1 VLKVLGISTSPRL
14 KGNSDLLL
22 REALRGAEQAG
33 GRAEYLR
40 LCDYR
45 IEGCHA
51 CYECLEAGVCQVHD
65 DYQKVLDKML
75 AADRIVFALPVFFLT
90 VPAQAKLLIDRGQC
104 LWLLRNK
111 LGRVLF
117 QPPRDRR
124 GMIIAVGGSRTTSQF
139 DCVQR
144 PVRACFEYLE
154 IDCVSML
161 FVSQVDEKGAVLQ
174 HPEAL
179 AEALRLGRELV
190 SERGPVPA
198 EPVRVELFR
207 AAEEGSVV
215 RKAEG

>member
-22 REALRGAEQAG
+22 REALAGAEQAG
-33 GRAEYLR
+33 GHVEYLR

-51 CYECLEAGVCQVHD
+51 CYECLKTGACQVKD
-65 DYQKVLDKML
+65 DYQQVLDKML
-75 AADRIVFALPVFFLT
+75 EVDRIIFALPVFFMT

-124 GMIIAVGGSRTTSQF
+124 GMIVAVGGSRTRSQF

-144 PVRACFEYLE
+144 PVQSCFEYLE
-154 IDCVSML
+154 VNCVSTL
-161 FVSQVDEKGAVLQ
+161 FISQVDEKGAVLQ
-174 HPEAL
+174 HPKALTEAR
-179 AEALRLGRELV
+179 RLGRELV
-190 SERGPVPA
+190 SERGPVPPK
-198 EPVRVELFR
+198 PVRVELF
-207 AAEEGSVV
+207 
-215 RKAEG
+215 